1 MRVEKLQ
8 WHPAFVAALHIEF
21 AAELDVLEIE
31 AEHQLGKK
39 PMQID
44 VLVVKKAEGV
54 AIRKNIGRIFQK
66 YNVIEYK
73 SPEDVLSV
81 DDFYKVYGYA
91 CFYLSETGRVG
102 EISPGDMTI
111 TFVCNHYPRRMLKH
125 LTISRGLSVVKRGE
139 GIYYLAGDEYPMQ
152 VIITKELSKEENYWL
167 QNLRNDLKAGA
178 EIRSLLKNY
187 EGKERD
193 PYHQAV
199 MDLIVRAN
207 REQIEEER
215 AMCEALKE
223 LYMDL
228 YADEWKEAQEKAH
241 ESGVEQGLEQGM
253 RRGLEQGEYRTKN
266 IFKLYASGTPIELIA
281 KKCGVTVEKVQ
292 QILE

>member
-1 MRVEKLQ
+1 M
-8 WHPAFVAALHIEF
+8 
-21 AAELDVLEIE
+21 
-31 AEHQLGKK
+31 G
-39 PMQID
+39 
-44 VLVVKKAEGV
+44 
-54 AIRKNIGRIFQK
+54 
-66 YNVIEYK
+66 
-73 SPEDVLSV
+73 
-81 DDFYKVYGYA
+81 
-91 CFYLSETGRVG
+91 
-102 EISPGDMTI
+102 
-111 TFVCNHYPRRMLKH
+111 
-125 LTISRGLSVVKRGE
+125 
-139 GIYYLAGDEYPMQ
+139 
-152 VIITKELSKEENYWL
+152 EENYWL
-167 QNLRNDLKAGA
+167 QNLRNDLKAGT

-187 EGKERD
+187 EGKECE

-241 ESGVEQGLEQGM
+241 ESGVEQGIRQ
-253 RRGLEQGEYRTKN
+253 GLEQGEYRTKN
-266 IFKLYASGTPIELIA
+266 IFKLYASGTPVELIA